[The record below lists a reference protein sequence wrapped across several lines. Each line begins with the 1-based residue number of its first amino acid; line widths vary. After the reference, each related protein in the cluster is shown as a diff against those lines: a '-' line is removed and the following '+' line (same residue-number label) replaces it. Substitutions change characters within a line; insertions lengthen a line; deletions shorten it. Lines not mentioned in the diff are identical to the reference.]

1 MPDFLYILILIAIF
15 IIGAYVCMKNYKNR
29 AKSIGSNLLEYC
41 LYINEHYYSL
51 SEDNKMKLK
60 NSLSEKELFILND
73 LVNKSPSLGKNL
85 NVLQGQMFILEGIM
99 GKIKALE
106 S

>member
-1 MPDFLYILILIAIF
+1 MPNYLYILILITIF
-15 IIGAYVCMKNYKNR
+15 ILGAYVCTRNYKNR

-41 LYINEHYYSL
+41 LYINEHYNNL
-51 SEDNKMKLK
+51 SEENKTKVK
-60 NSLSEKELFILND
+60 NSLSEKELFILNE

-85 NVLQGQMFILEGIM
+85 NVLQGQMFILEAIM